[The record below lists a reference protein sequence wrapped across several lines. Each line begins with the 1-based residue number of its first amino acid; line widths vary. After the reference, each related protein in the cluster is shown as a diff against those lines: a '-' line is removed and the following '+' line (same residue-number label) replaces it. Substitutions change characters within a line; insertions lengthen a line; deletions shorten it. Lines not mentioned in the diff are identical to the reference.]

1 MRTKEYTGIDLF
13 RMAAA
18 FFMVAIHTS
27 PLADVSETGDFIL
40 TRVLARV
47 GVPFFFMTSGFF
59 LISRDVC
66 HGKGSGT
73 LKKRRRSSMARRS
86 CSIFRSMCIR
96 NILQTEHFLPKLLKD
111 LAFDGTLYHLWYLPR
126 RDARRSAA
134 WGLMGKLGERRAL
147 AAARSSRRSVWG
159 QLLWTCGTV
168 LRHGIVLTHSF
179 S

>member
-13 RMAAA
+13 RLSAA
-18 FFMVAIHTS
+18 FLMVAIHTS

-66 HGKGSGT
+66 HMKRLWD
-73 LKKRRRSSMARRS
+73 LKKRRWSSMVRRF

-96 NILQTEHFLPKLLKD
+96 DIF
-111 LAFDGTLYHLWYLPR
+111 
-126 RDARRSAA
+126 RRSISCR
-134 WGLMGKLGERRAL
+134 L
-147 AAARSSRRSVWG
+147 
-159 QLLWTCGTV
+159 C
-168 LRHGIVLTHSF
+168 
-179 S
+179 